1 MQKMACAPQLETY
14 MAHTHEYDCKVCGA
28 HLDSRQELDQHNR
41 EHHSSG
47 ARSGDQSRSAS
58 SSISSSSNSPRDRS

>member
-1 MQKMACAPQLETY
+1 

-41 EHHSSG
+41 
-47 ARSGDQSRSAS
+47 
-58 SSISSSSNSPRDRS
+58 